1 MKIIVHYPRTEQ
13 GKQKLKR
20 AVTDVH
26 IGAVL
31 KYVSELNCS
40 KEQKEKLMKEVAK
53 ND

>member
-1 MKIIVHYPRTEQ
+1 MKVIVHFPKTIN
-13 GKQKLKR
+13 GKENLEK

-26 IGAVL
+26 INAVL

-40 KEQKEKLMKEVAK
+40 KEQKEKLLKEVAK